1 MIIVEMNILA
11 NKRVAKQKNRG
22 RGEDERSM
30 NPCGDIDEPITHQGL
45 APSGLAGRR
54 KSRAPL
60 NALSVWLGF
69 HNHML

>member
-1 MIIVEMNILA
+1 
-11 NKRVAKQKNRG
+11 
-22 RGEDERSM
+22 M

-60 NALSVWLGF
+60 NGAGRLAGPTALSVWLGF